1 MSDIQ
6 ILIQFKKSIIS
17 FIDELIEAFPT
28 EPDLIILRI
37 FIKDQISIEN
47 VINKFIYILTKDDK
61 KLNNDIRDRNES
73 VFLENDI
80 FQTLAKTKAL
90 NFKKLWLSDN
100 LDEEDKNTIWNWVD
114 SFVVLSNRYAK
125 LKINTL

>member
-37 FIKDQISIEN
+37 F

-61 KLNNDIRDRNES
+61 KLTNDIRDRNES

>member
-1 MSDIQ
+1 MLYINMSDIQ

-47 VINKFIYILTKDDK
+47 VINK
-61 KLNNDIRDRNES
+61 
-73 VFLENDI
+73 
-80 FQTLAKTKAL
+80 
-90 NFKKLWLSDN
+90 
-100 LDEEDKNTIWNWVD
+100 
-114 SFVVLSNRYAK
+114 
-125 LKINTL
+125 